1 MKLEKDDL
9 RVVSNIPPASHY
21 NYEHKFRHLNALRG
35 VYQSIYNALTF
46 CVSLSKYLE
55 DISKTKT

>member
-9 RVVSNIPPASHY
+9 KVVSNIPPASHY
-21 NYEHKFRHLNALRG
+21 SYEHKFRNLNALSG
-35 VYQSIYNALTF
+35 VYISIYNVLTF
-46 CVSLSKYLE
+46 CVSLLKYLE